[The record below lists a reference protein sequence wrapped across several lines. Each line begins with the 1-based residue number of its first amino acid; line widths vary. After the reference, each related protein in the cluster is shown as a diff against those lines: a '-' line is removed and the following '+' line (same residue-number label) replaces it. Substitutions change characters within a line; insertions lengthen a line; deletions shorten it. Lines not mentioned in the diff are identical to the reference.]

1 MTYINT
7 VSAQVRGSIFQYEF
21 LGKVQLKKSHKKC
34 IFWPKKGFYSW
45 KKPKNWTFEKG
56 WGYIQDWSYTRAD
69 TVDDWNL
76 SVKCLTFGYLNISI
90 FNRCWMQ
97 NCLQFLMRFFW
108 WWTSKTLLRLLRF
121 WNLDRDNFKRN
132 KRSYFMKEGAYCE
145 CFYSPQDSN
154 TRPYWSDN

>member
-1 MTYINT
+1 MIFSNIFFQPYTIYSIW
-7 VSAQVRGSIFQYEF
+7 VFGWGSIKKIPQ
-21 LGKVQLKKSHKKC
+21 KVYILT
-34 IFWPKKGFYSW
+34 KKGVF
-45 KKPKNWTFEKG
+45 KNWTFEKG